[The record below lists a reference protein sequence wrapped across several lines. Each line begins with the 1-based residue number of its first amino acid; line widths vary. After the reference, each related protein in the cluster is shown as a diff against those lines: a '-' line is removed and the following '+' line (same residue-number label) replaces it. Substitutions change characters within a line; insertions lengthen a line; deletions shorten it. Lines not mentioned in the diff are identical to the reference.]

1 MTTNESDLQGRLDF
15 EMDATGAQIIKL
27 ATILEAAQE
36 QGFQKWCTGALCQK
50 VNVARCCVCGS
61 NYRRKDITLM
71 FEKPRVSASL
81 AQQPNRIKEIK
92 CLVERTS
99 ADLTWKIRKCELVR
113 QTC

>member
-1 MTTNESDLQGRLDF
+1 
-15 EMDATGAQIIKL
+15 
-27 ATILEAAQE
+27 
-36 QGFQKWCTGALCQK
+36 
-50 VNVARCCVCGS
+50 
-61 NYRRKDITLM
+61 M

-113 QTC
+113 QTCEAKPRDRPAAVVQARTVPSHPIHPSVLCNKLTGRVGV